1 MKLKQKTKH
10 LENYLHQEK
19 ENYADSFKTDIAF
32 YFDEDFSEE
41 NQQLGFLNNLNSKK
55 EIETFINNLT
65 SKFVLKFDENQE
77 TENDFIHDYINT
89 NLSSTN
95 Q

>member
-1 MKLKQKTKH
+1 MTLNQKFQH
-10 LENYLHQEK
+10 LENFLYQE
-19 ENYADSFKTDIAF
+19 EQNYADSFKTDIAF

-41 NQQLGFLNNLNSKK
+41 NQQLSFLNNLNSKK

-77 TENDFIHDYINT
+77 AENDFIDNYINT